1 MIARCLGPL
10 VAVSV
15 AAGPAAA
22 ELITA
27 SVPIEVVEV
36 GGQCDELAD
45 VLIPTPNASMGV
57 LRRQF
62 GSIPYVIRGDVIPA
76 QIGLGIGITVR
87 LSGYGPGQIVT
98 VRIEPPVGDVGY
110 WNKEI
115 DPDRTLYFGRVP
127 ATGEPMPLG
136 RYRLQAYDG
145 NRKLFE
151 WSMLFAR

>member
-1 MIARCLGPL
+1 MATQDHTADGDEIT
-10 VAVSV
+10 
-15 AAGPAAA
+15 PAPRT
-22 ELITA
+22 LT
-27 SVPIEVVEV
+27 
-36 GGQCDELAD
+36 ELAD

-115 DPDRTLYFGRVP
+115 DRNHP
-127 ATGEPMPLG
+127 A
-136 RYRLQAYDG
+136 
-145 NRKLFE
+145 
-151 WSMLFAR
+151 